1 MFVSL
6 VPGGAIVLRVL
17 ESGRQVFH
25 RVGPRSQKCRHRR
38 QAQHIKSYFQRTDT
52 ARSRKTSA
60 EGLKEPAK
68 V

>member
-25 RVGPRSQKCRHRR
+25 RVGPRSQNCRQFRH
-38 QAQHIKSYFQRTDT
+38 AQNYINRANAVQVRKRTS
-52 ARSRKTSA
+52 ARSS
-60 EGLKEPAK
+60 KEPAK